1 MPKFTTGP
9 IENTGTPSIE
19 VLLKALNNSSANTAT
34 VQARVFSLNGVKTLL
49 FESGP
54 LTLAPQSSIVIEIVD
69 LSDVFQYEVQFEHNL
84 TGASKNKVQFSSW
97 GFVSNGQLNPSQRIV
112 HAELSKFRL
121 K

>member
-9 IENTGTPSIE
+9 IENIGTPSIE

-54 LTLAPQSSIVIEIVD
+54 LTLAPQSSIVIKRVD
-69 LSDVFQYEVQFEHNL
+69 LSDVVQYEVQFEHNL

-97 GFVSNGQLNPSQRIV
+97 GFDLNGASNPSQRIV
-112 HAELSKFRL
+112 HAELSKL

>member
-34 VQARVFSLNGVKTLL
+34 VQARVFSLNGIKTLL

-54 LTLAPQSSIVIEIVD
+54 ITLDPQSSVVIASVD
-69 LSDVFQYEVQFEHNL
+69 LSDVVQYEVQFEHDL

-97 GFVSNGQLNPSQRIV
+97 GFDLNGELNPSQRVV

-121 K
+121 N

>member
-1 MPKFTTGP
+1 MPKFTTVP

-54 LTLAPQSSIVIEIVD
+54 LTLAPQSSIVIERVD
-69 LSDVFQYEVQFEHNL
+69 LSDVVQYEVQFEHNL
-84 TGASKNKVQFSSW
+84 TGASKDKVQFSSW
-97 GFVSNGQLNPSQRIV
+97 GFDLNGALNPSQRIV